1 MLRHHF
7 CPDYKNGTCVPVDY
21 GPCPPCD
28 YSIRELLLS
37 FILSPS
43 IFMHAA
49 LMFAKAG
56 PACGQRPAGCP
67 ACPNVTELCT
77 DAQFKTLTFNSQDYF
92 EVRRKF

>member
-1 MLRHHF
+1 
-7 CPDYKNGTCVPVDY
+7 
-21 GPCPPCD
+21 
-28 YSIRELLLS
+28 
-37 FILSPS
+37 
-43 IFMHAA
+43 MHAA

-56 PACGQRPAGCP
+56 PACEQRPAGCP